1 MNFPMK
7 KTTTQLMIAML
18 FSALLAGCS
27 TAPKASEQ
35 AQFLDKAKSTTKW
48 FEGKVTGLPRQLDQ
62 TAGFVIFPDVVQW
75 GILISGG
82 KFGRG
87 AVCKADGTQI
97 GWAAVNVG
105 SVGLQAGVQGFKMLL
120 VMQDQAT
127 VDKFMKNQLTG
138 TASGVLVAVETGAS
152 ASNNFQN
159 GVVLYE
165 GANKGLM
172 AGVNV
177 GLNYMRYEPF
187 KADEKPGDLR

>member
-1 MNFPMK
+1 
-7 KTTTQLMIAML
+7 ML
-18 FSALLAGCS
+18 LVAVLGGCS

-35 AQFLDKAKSTTKW
+35 AVFLDKAKSTTKW

-105 SVGLQAGVQGFKMLL
+105 SVGLQVGVQGFKMLL

-138 TASGVLVAVETGAS
+138 TASGVLVAVESGAS

-187 KADEKPGDLR
+187 KSGEKPGDLR